1 MVSFKGVQLFY
12 AASETCEHSCVSPD
26 EAEKRPVYKIRR
38 RLRGFGRDWDALF
51 VVLFF
56 EQNPG
61 FKPLPWSSPVG
72 AHPKDVERLV
82 VLMDGNGFP
91 DRVYFGAHG
100 RGQGEWRAWSE
111 CETTGGVLNAYVSP
125 QSHALSYK
133 KGTHCRIMGFAND
146 TFKNDGRSYTT
157 LVESMVDA
165 SAQKWSSGPEQVAP
179 GINSPAFVV
188 DPDVHSVTVAERL
201 GLALPA
207 IRAQLA
213 AYPKL
218 ERLAA

>member
-1 MVSFKGVQLFY
+1 MATFEGVKLLY

-26 EAEKRPVYKIRR
+26 EEEKRPVYKIRR
-38 RLRGFGRDWDALF
+38 RLRGFGKEWDAFF

-61 FKPLPWSSPVG
+61 YKIFPWGAPTG

-82 VLMDGNGFP
+82 VLLDADGVP

-100 RGQGEWRAWSE
+100 RGQGQWRAWSE
-111 CETTGGVLNAYVSP
+111 CETAGGLLNAYIAP

-133 KGTHCRIMGFAND
+133 RGTHCRIMGFAND
-146 TFKNDGRSYTT
+146 VFKSDGRAYTT
-157 LVESMVDA
+157 FTESMVDA
-165 SAQKWSSGPEQVAP
+165 SAQKWSSGPEQLAP
-179 GINSPAFVV
+179 GVNSPAFVS
-188 DPDVHSVTVAERL
+188 DPDEHSITASERI

-207 IRAQLA
+207 IRVRLA

-218 ERLAA
+218 ERLPA